1 MLKRP
6 DVVLSLLLLSIGIH
20 KKRSRCNISA
30 KSDFLSCSAAK
41 GSQRESQKLLVGAKE
56 FRYEVKIK
64 QCCLLS
70 HVLKVR
76 GTSKLAWFTLT
87 LHI

>member
-1 MLKRP
+1 MWFFLCYC
-6 DVVLSLLLLSIGIH
+6 SLLGYIKKGVDGTFLLNHIFCLAVLRNDHKGITE
-20 KKRSRCNISA
+20 
-30 KSDFLSCSAAK
+30 SC
-41 GSQRESQKLLVGAKE
+41 LVGAKE